1 MNAWLKAVNP
11 MAAIDTEAEALM
23 AARASSIT
31 LWLSGAKWIAAAI
44 LMMQDMPRIKA
55 AMVSEAG
62 ASPIHDLVGNGM
74 AEATVAITAAI
85 GLFQV
90 MLGGVQWRAP
100 NTVIPIIFLILSVY
114 GLGNALFGQVFGG
127 GGAGAGWTMLLSYFT
142 LVVAVVFHWVGLR
155 GASRLEKFH
164 RV

>member
-1 MNAWLKAVNP
+1 MKAWLKAVNP
-11 MAAIDTEAEALM
+11 QAKIDTEVEALM

-62 ASPIHDLVGNGM
+62 TPIHDLVGNGM

-100 NTVIPIIFLILSVY
+100 STVVPIIFLILSAY
-114 GLGNALFGQVFGG
+114 GLGNALFGQIFGG
-127 GGAGAGWTMLLSYFT
+127 GGAGAGWTMILSYFT
-142 LVVAVVFHWVGLR
+142 LVVAVLFHWIGLR
-155 GASRLEKFH
+155 GAIRLEKFH